1 MQHPNENK
9 ESQYADSVGLEGVN
23 PSPHFCYNRR
33 NEMKTIEEL
42 KIEIEDFIRQYD
54 GTAIGEDTKNRYENS
69 NGTPES
75 LMSIVE
81 YMDNVR

>member
-1 MQHPNENK
+1 MTT
-9 ESQYADSVGLEGVN
+9 V
-23 PSPHFCYNRR
+23 
-33 NEMKTIEEL
+33 EEL

-69 NGTPES
+69 SGTLES

>member
-1 MQHPNENK
+1 
-9 ESQYADSVGLEGVN
+9 
-23 PSPHFCYNRR
+23 
-33 NEMKTIEEL
+33 MKTVEEL

-54 GTAIGEDTKNRYENS
+54 GTAIGEDAKNRYENS